1 MYEKIKELT
10 RRIHREQ
17 KGQGVMEYF
26 IVIVTVALIASF
38 YLTNLS
44 SDGIGPKFNELT
56 DKVKNIKLPDMGING

>member
-1 MYEKIKELT
+1 MFEKVKGLAVKF
-10 RRIHREQ
+10 HREQ

-38 YLTNLS
+38 YLTSLS

-56 DKVKNIKLPDMGING
+56 NKVKSIKLPDMGVSG